1 LRGGW
6 RLLDLV
12 RKSLVKYK
20 IRRFSRGPN
29 TQTWSRFGPSEYVKH
44 FTTLQSYVMQLT
56 TVG

>member
-29 TQTWSRFGPSEYVKH
+29 TQTWSRFGPSEYVNVIIH
-44 FTTLQSYVMQLT
+44 NWCFICY
-56 TVG
+56 